1 MRTLFDTDEE
11 ELEGKASEITL
22 STASLLGIF
31 FGLVL
36 VCGVFFGFGYSIGR
50 GTGTTAQARP
60 VPNPTSGNSGEA
72 EEAASNPPASVPA
85 EPQTTPQ
92 QRAQQQNHSQA
103 NAVAAPAPVA
113 TRPQADERP
122 REERTVSE
130 NAAEPKASTESDVAG
145 APVKPVDPARAT
157 ATKPSPQKATVLVA
171 ATGALN
177 VSAAPGSGQPMVQIA
192 AVARPEDANVLVTA
206 LRQRG
211 YGAVVRNDPQDKLLH
226 VQVGPFSD
234 RTQAT
239 AVKQKL
245 LSDGY
250 NAIIKQ

>member
-1 MRTLFDTDEE
+1 MRTLFDTDEDE
-11 ELEGKASEITL
+11 IEGKPSEITL

-60 VPNPTSGNSGEA
+60 VPNPTAGNSAEA
-72 EEAASNPPASVPA
+72 DEAATENAPVRAPAPQPAAKQQDDSEATAPAPITARPKAVETPKEDVAQRTAAPVPA
-85 EPQTTPQ
+85 ETP
-92 QRAQQQNHSQA
+92 AQLVTSKP
-103 NAVAAPAPVA
+103 AAGKVAPVYQ
-113 TRPQADERP
+113 PPMD
-122 REERTVSE
+122 
-130 NAAEPKASTESDVAG
+130 
-145 APVKPVDPARAT
+145 APPAT
-157 ATKPSPQKATVLVA
+157 A
-171 ATGALN
+171 
-177 VSAAPGSGQPMVQIA
+177 GQPMVQIA
-192 AVARPEDANVLVTA
+192 AVSRPQDADVLVAA

-211 YGAVVRNDPQDKLLH
+211 YGVVVRSEPQDHLLH
-226 VQVGPFSD
+226 VQVGPFAN

-239 AVKQKL
+239 EIKQKL

>member
-11 ELEGKASEITL
+11 EIEGKASEITL

-50 GTGTTAQARP
+50 GTGATAHARP
-60 VPNPTSGNSGEA
+60 VPTSGSSGET
-72 EEAASNPPASVPA
+72 EEAASDNPPAPA
-85 EPQTTPQ
+85 PKQPPAAKQ
-92 QRAQQQNHSQA
+92 QDDGEAK
-103 NAVAAPAPVA
+103 AAPAPVA
-113 TRPQADERP
+113 ARPKVEETL
-122 REERTVSE
+122 RED
-130 NAAEPKASTESDVAG
+130 AAENEKVASPVPAETPAQLVTSKPPAG
-145 APVKPVDPARAT
+145 KVTPVYQPPADT
-157 ATKPSPQKATVLVA
+157 PPA
-171 ATGALN
+171 AT
-177 VSAAPGSGQPMVQIA
+177 GQPMVQIA
-192 AVARPEDANVLVTA
+192 AVSRPQDADVLVAA

-211 YGAVVRNDPQDKLLH
+211 YGVVVRSEPQDHLLH
-226 VQVGPFSD
+226 VQVGPFAN

-239 AVKQKL
+239 EIKQKL

>member
-11 ELEGKASEITL
+11 EIEGKASEITL

-50 GTGTTAQARP
+50 GTGATAEAR
-60 VPNPTSGNSGEA
+60 PNPTAGNSGEA
-72 EEAASNPPASVPA
+72 EEAAAAQNPPAPA
-85 EPQTTPQ
+85 AQEPSDD
-92 QRAQQQNHSQA
+92 SQA
-103 NAVAAPAPVA
+103 KAKAPPAPAAARPKAEETPKEDVGETEKATAPVA
-113 TRPQADERP
+113 AET
-122 REERTVSE
+122 
-130 NAAEPKASTESDVAG
+130 AAQLVTSKPAAG
-145 APVKPVDPARAT
+145 KISPAYQPPTDAPPT
-157 ATKPSPQKATVLVA
+157 A
-171 ATGALN
+171 
-177 VSAAPGSGQPMVQIA
+177 GQPMVQIA
-192 AVARPEDANVLVTA
+192 AVSRPQDADVLVAA

-211 YGAVVRNDPQDKLLH
+211 YGVVVRSEPQDHLLH
-226 VQVGPFSD
+226 VQVGPFAN

-239 AVKQKL
+239 EVKQKL

>member
-11 ELEGKASEITL
+11 EIEGKASEITL

-50 GTGTTAQARP
+50 GTGAAQATL
-60 VPNPTSGNSGEA
+60 VPRSGTSGEA
-72 EEAASNPPASVPA
+72 DETAAVQNPPAPAAAAQEPADDSPKVKAAPVPVAARPKVEETPREEVA
-85 EPQTTPQ
+85 ET
-92 QRAQQQNHSQA
+92 AKSI
-103 NAVAAPAPVA
+103 APAPAETPAQLV
-113 TRPQADERP
+113 TNKP
-122 REERTVSE
+122 
-130 NAAEPKASTESDVAG
+130 AAGRITPAYQPPTD
-145 APVKPVDPARAT
+145 APAT
-157 ATKPSPQKATVLVA
+157 AT
-171 ATGALN
+171 
-177 VSAAPGSGQPMVQIA
+177 GQSMVQIA
-192 AVARPEDANVLVTA
+192 AVSRPQDADVLVAA

-211 YGAVVRNDPQDKLLH
+211 YGVVVRSEPQDHLLH
-226 VQVGPFSD
+226 VQIGPFAN

-239 AVKQKL
+239 EIKQKL

>member
-11 ELEGKASEITL
+11 EIEGKASEITL

-50 GTGTTAQARP
+50 GTGAAAHASPLPSSPAT
-60 VPNPTSGNSGEA
+60 NSGEA
-72 EEAASNPPASVPA
+72 DETAAAQNPAAPAPAAQEPAKHQDDSEAKAASAPRPKA
-85 EPQTTPQ
+85 EETS
-92 QRAQQQNHSQA
+92 REDAAESEKA
-103 NAVAAPAPVA
+103 AAPAPVTNPSETPA
-113 TRPQADERP
+113 QLVTSKPDAGRQNPPYLPPAD
-122 REERTVSE
+122 
-130 NAAEPKASTESDVAG
+130 
-145 APVKPVDPARAT
+145 AP
-157 ATKPSPQKATVLVA
+157 PS
-171 ATGALN
+171 ATGQA
-177 VSAAPGSGQPMVQIA
+177 MVQIA
-192 AVARPEDANVLVTA
+192 AVSRPQDADVLVAA

-211 YGAVVRNDPQDKLLH
+211 YGVVVRSEPQDHLLH
-226 VQVGPFSD
+226 VQVGPFAN

-239 AVKQKL
+239 EIKQKL